1 MASVTLKNL
10 NKIYPN
16 GFVSV
21 KDLSLHIADGEF
33 VTFYGPSGCGKST
46 VLRMIG
52 GLEDI
57 TSGEIYLGDD
67 LLNDI
72 LPRDRHLAM
81 AFQNYTL
88 YNNFNVYDNM
98 ALGLKLRNMPRNIID
113 TRVKQAA
120 DFFGIS
126 HVLHK
131 KIRSVSDSEKQK
143 AALGRAI
150 VFHPKVLLLDEDFA
164 DQQEKLREEM
174 LRDVKK
180 IHRKL
185 GLTILYVTNKYDEAI
200 TLGTKIVFMKDGQIT
215 EVK

>member
-143 AALGRAI
+143 AALGRTI

-164 DQQEKLREEM
+164 HQQEKLREEM

>member
-33 VTFYGPSGCGKST
+33 VTFYVPSGCGKST

-164 DQQEKLREEM
+164 HQQEKLREEM